1 MSNTVTAGIVSSV
14 ARQASEL
21 GVTQKR
27 TDYIQ
32 VSVLIAS
39 SLRPFV
45 YNALLYVCRQMLRS
59 IKAIQVTLAVR

>member
-1 MSNTVTAGIVSSV
+1 MISYQGEFVIALGSPLNMSNTVTAGIVSSV

-32 VSVLIAS
+32 VCL
-39 SLRPFV
+39 
-45 YNALLYVCRQMLRS
+45 
-59 IKAIQVTLAVR
+59 